1 MGLKETLDSD
11 LREALRSRDER
22 RKTTLR
28 LALAAIHNA
37 EIAKGKALEEGEVL
51 AVLSKEAKQRR
62 ESAALFAEGG
72 REDLAEQE
80 NKELEIL
87 TEYLPEQLSEAEI
100 EARVREVIEEV
111 GASSV
116 AQMGEV
122 MRVLMPQ
129 MKGKADGQ
137 LVSTV
142 VKRILSTT
150 AQSSR

>member
-1 MGLKETLDSD
+1 VGLKETLEND
-11 LREALRSRDER
+11 LKEALRSKDER

-37 EIAKGKALEEGEVL
+37 EIAEGKALEEGEVL

-72 REDLAEQE
+72 REDLVDQE

-100 EARVREVIEEV
+100 EARVREVIDEV
-111 GASSV
+111 GATSA
-116 AQMGEV
+116 AQMGDV
-122 MRVLMPQ
+122 MRVLMTQ

-137 LVSTV
+137 LVNTI
-142 VKRILSTT
+142 VKRILSET
-150 AQSSR
+150 A

>member
-1 MGLKETLDSD
+1 MGLKGTLEND
-11 LREALRSRDER
+11 LKEALRSKDER

-37 EIAKGKALEEGEVL
+37 EIAEGKALEEGEVL

-72 REDLAEQE
+72 REDLVDQE

-87 TEYLPEQLSEAEI
+87 TECLPEQLSEAEI
-100 EARVREVIEEV
+100 EARVREVIDEV
-111 GASSV
+111 GATSA
-116 AQMGEV
+116 AQMGDV
-122 MRVLMPQ
+122 MRVLMTQ

-137 LVSTV
+137 LVNTI
-142 VKRILSTT
+142 VKRILSET
-150 AQSSR
+150 A